1 MPQQRTIVTAGGGR
15 VLLLGVFGLG
25 LVYQF
30 LLLLV
35 LVLVVLGL
43 LRGGD
48 GALVGESV
56 EDTDGKGGPPQ
67 NLKRVVLENGFHD
80 SNATRVSSAGSPPTA
95 GVWPKALPA
104 PREKVLNVH

>member
-1 MPQQRTIVTAGGGR
+1 MRASGCCRAFPTSNAATKHTIVAASGSR
-15 VLLLGVFGLG
+15 VLLLGIFGLG

-43 LRGGD
+43 LRGRNGT
-48 GALVGESV
+48 LVREAV

-67 NLKRVVLENGFHD
+67 NLDMIGLETD
-80 SNATRVSSAGSPPTA
+80 I
-95 GVWPKALPA
+95 
-104 PREKVLNVH
+104 LNW

>member
-43 LRGGD
+43 LRGSD
-48 GALVGESV
+48 GALVRETV
-56 EDTDGKGGPPQ
+56 EDADGKGGPPQ
-67 NLKRVVLENGFHD
+67 NLQKVVLE
-80 SNATRVSSAGSPPTA
+80 TA
-95 GVWPKALPA
+95 HVTIPG
-104 PREKVLNVH
+104 

>member
-1 MPQQRTIVTAGGGR
+1 MRANGNRRARPRTNAATRHTIIAASGSW
-15 VLLLGVFGLG
+15 VLLLGIFGLG

-43 LRGGD
+43 LRGRNGTLMRE
-48 GALVGESV
+48 AV

-67 NLKRVVLENGFHD
+67 NLDNRIRN
-80 SNATRVSSAGSPPTA
+80 
-95 GVWPKALPA
+95 
-104 PREKVLNVH
+104 